1 MPSAIATFPTS
12 ASWHLITPSSSSRKQ
27 LSMSERELLNTAY
40 RDFNAR
46 NIDAVISRMHSE
58 VEWANGMEGGHVHG
72 RDAVRAY
79 WTHQFTSLN
88 PRVEPVSIE
97 PGENGRWTVTV
108 NQVVRDLEGNLLL
121 DTTVYHTYQFR
132 DGLIARMDIAQ
143 TNPSAGSNQ

>member
-1 MPSAIATFPTS
+1 
-12 ASWHLITPSSSSRKQ
+12 
-27 LSMSERELLNTAY
+27 MSEREVLNTAY

-46 NIDAVISRMHSE
+46 NIDAVISHMHSE

-79 WTHQFTSLN
+79 WTCQFTTLN

-97 PGENGRWTVTV
+97 PGKDGHWVVTV
-108 NQVVRDLEGNLLL
+108 HQVVHDLEGNLIV

-132 DGLIARMDIAQ
+132 DGLIVRMDIAQ
-143 TNPSAGSNQ
+143 TNPSAGSKR